1 MKFLENL
8 KFYLLSLI
16 NYILNINIQNSHMIE
31 NLIQNLIAISLGAMI
46 FFSFI
51 VAPVIF
57 KVLDAV
63 NAGKFVRKI
72 FPFYYMINLIILSL
86 VVILFIYNSQINTDF
101 YLVLFLALLFAFLL
115 FILMPMI
122 NKFKDNNE
130 DKKFDFSHKLS
141 VILNFVQ
148 MVGLIYLLI

>member
-1 MKFLENL
+1 MLEWI
-8 KFYLLSLI
+8 KFYLLGLI
-16 NYILNINIQNSHMIE
+16 DYILNLIFKNSHMIE
-31 NLIQNLIAISLGAMI
+31 NLIQNLIAISLGTMI

-86 VVILFIYNSQINTDF
+86 VVIIFIYNSQINTDF

-130 DKKFDFSHKLS
+130 DKKFDFSHKFS